1 MDRIFI
7 NPRNSKT
14 SDRHRL
20 LLSLTDKIVLRR
32 CKNSHIRTI
41 NLKFQLEHGTKSLN
55 YLKDRILY

>member
-20 LLSLTDKIVLRR
+20 LLSLTD
-32 CKNSHIRTI
+32 KNSHIRTI